1 MINLTDQGLRDW
13 ISKNSILFLLIMS
26 ISANVYQYR
35 EMIREKD
42 RSIEHE
48 QKQKEVLENILKRL
62 VENEKS
68 DKTNDSQR

>member
-13 ISKNSILFLLIMS
+13 ISKNSILFLLLMS
-26 ISANVYQYR
+26 ISANIYQYK
-35 EMIREKD
+35 EMMKEKD

-62 VENEKS
+62 VENEKNS
-68 DKTNDSQR
+68 KTDNNKE